1 MEELFSKPIN
11 GSIEDMDKFEAK
23 EMKTN
28 DKEEAIFKK
37 HLVWLVS

>member
-23 EMKTN
+23 EMKIN
-28 DKEEAIFKK
+28 DKEKSILKK
-37 HLVWLVS
+37 HLV